1 MNARSLTQQVPLF
14 VLLSIAA
21 LGLSLTAA
29 EARSPLAGVG
39 SAMFAAALADFLLGV
54 GAGLSL
60 PRRVVAFAALKSAGF
75 VLAGASLRIADPG
88 ASRMMVPL
96 GASLFG
102 ASLAYLLAGRRNVV
116 K

>member
-54 GAGLSL
+54 GPASACPDASLPSLRSRPPGLSSPA
-60 PRRVVAFAALKSAGF
+60 PR
-75 VLAGASLRIADPG
+75 
-88 ASRMMVPL
+88 
-96 GASLFG
+96 FG
-102 ASLAYLLAGRRNVV
+102 SPIPAPRA
-116 K
+116 